1 MHYSYYS
8 LWDKDV
14 VQLIYNQP
22 IYHIFLGPDTWGSIP
37 GYEVCGDGAIQSPID
52 LVRDESLGKTDKID
66 QEITFDKSFFNE
78 DAEGEFF
85 NNGHTGNTI

>member
-1 MHYSYYS
+1 MQSSNISY
-8 LWDKDV
+8 
-14 VQLIYNQP
+14 IY
-22 IYHIFLGPDTWGSIP
+22 LGPDTWGED
-37 GYEVCGDGAIQSPID
+37 YEVCGDGAIQSPIN

-85 NNGHTGNTI
+85 NNGHTGNKI